1 MLAGLALPAWSQTTA
16 PGKWTA
22 DWDVL
27 NRHKV
32 PDWILDAKIG
42 VQYVGEPMDLNDFN
56 GWLWGRSAWRHR
68 ENGAPP
74 PTAHELLW
82 KDKFTFRGGF
92 PRVFEHNPI
101 KDTDAVLA
109 RYKDLGARFVVSMRE
124 AAYPGTEGLWMDQR
138 EIASARKLGMKVG
151 VHYNLIRRDGVPSIG
166 DAGYVDWTQTRMRK
180 AVEEA
185 DADFVF
191 FDGCQ
196 FAPSGYF
203 KTDEFVAW
211 YYNWA
216 DRKGKQ
222 VWVNDD
228 LGNDRQETGEYGDLV
243 DYESCTVEGI
253 SPKPWINWDI
263 LRNDW
268 ACWINEF
275 GVHRLNGKKWVWEY
289 KPPAQLIRV
298 FLDVVSKGGVWLVQM
313 DNTGQSWKN
322 MEEIGAWLKVNG
334 EAIYGT
340 RPYGK
345 VAEHVV
351 RIPAV
356 EDKPK
361 NGQAWWWQ
369 FQEVMKTTEKNGP
382 LYYTRKGNDLYAI
395 HYGWPGASV
404 KIEGV
409 QPKPGSKIR
418 MLGVDEDLPWRQEG
432 SAIVVQSPSR
442 QPCKYAYSYR
452 IPLK

>member
-1 MLAGLALPAWSQTTA
+1 MLVGLALPAWSQTAA

-22 DWDVL
+22 DWEVL

-82 KDKFTFRGGF
+82 KDKFTFRGGL

-191 FDGCQ
+191 FDGSQ

-253 SPKPWINWDI
+253 SPRPWINWDI

-268 ACWINEF
+268 TCWVNEF
-275 GVHRLNGKKWVWEY
+275 GIHRLNGKKWALGVQAASPTDPRFSGRRFERRSVAGADGQHWPILEKHGGDRSLAESEWRVDLWHSTVW
-289 KPPAQLIRV
+289 Q
-298 FLDVVSKGGVWLVQM
+298 GGRARRAHSRC
-313 DNTGQSWKN
+313 G
-322 MEEIGAWLKVNG
+322 
-334 EAIYGT
+334 
-340 RPYGK
+340 
-345 VAEHVV
+345 
-351 RIPAV
+351 
-356 EDKPK
+356 
-361 NGQAWWWQ
+361 GQAEEWSSVVVAVPGGN
-369 FQEVMKTTEKNGP
+369 EDH
-382 LYYTRKGNDLYAI
+382 RKERAAVLHTQG
-395 HYGWPGASV
+395 
-404 KIEGV
+404 K
-409 QPKPGSKIR
+409 
-418 MLGVDEDLPWRQEG
+418 
-432 SAIVVQSPSR
+432 
-442 QPCKYAYSYR
+442 
-452 IPLK
+452 